1 MAQNA
6 AKPRAESFSVAEQN
20 LLMELYDDYCDI
32 ITKKGNTAQ
41 INKAREAAWKT
52 IADRL
57 NASNLGGQKRTWQQ
71 VKIKYKNILTN
82 ATKKKAQLGA
92 TGGGPPPEEFTQ
104 AKSLALSYNKS
115 PKIDGIQGGNASSPI
130 DPAIRA
136 TFVEGTVLST
146 TIPLL
151 HGDSPSVDLADC

>member
-1 MAQNA
+1 MPQNHGQIFSD
-6 AKPRAESFSVAEQN
+6 AKQN
-20 LLMELYDDYCDI
+20 LLMELYDDSRDI

-82 ATKKKAQLGA
+82 ATKRKAQLGA
-92 TGGGPPPEEFTQ
+92 TGRGPPPEELTQ
-104 AKSLALSYNKS
+104 AESLALSYNK
-115 PKIDGIQGGNASSPI
+115 GQNHN
-130 DPAIRA
+130 
-136 TFVEGTVLST
+136 TYQMHFLLSLQSGWKARFGFT
-146 TIPLL
+146 NYFISAL
-151 HGDSPSVDLADC
+151 CM